1 MAFAVEFGLFYVL
14 LGIMVPQYFPWLFDD
29 KDAWEKA
36 ISDPRYNYDLPV
48 DYFMSIYREYR
59 TGATSLPSYSLNYSP
74 SVLPV
79 AAFQAP
85 AVSTAMPLSVT
96 GADSILSSFTNTVS
110 AEPETKSDDS
120 ILSQSEIDA
129 LLAGLQ

>member
-1 MAFAVEFGLFYVL
+1 
-14 LGIMVPQYFPWLFDD
+14 MVPQYFPWLFDD

-48 DYFMSIYREYR
+48 DYFMAIYREYR

-79 AAFQAP
+79 ASFQAP
-85 AVSTAMPLSVT
+85 AAAAAMPLSLS
-96 GADSILSSFTNTVS
+96 GADSILSSFSNTVS
-110 AEPETKSDDS
+110 VEPEAKSDDS